1 MVSKKTNNFNLKGN
15 GGDMLKIW
23 TFLTDQEM
31 AYLKVLRRNPWHAI
45 QLEPDHIKSSQ
56 HTISDQELHNRGIP
70 LPVEPYVEYNKRPP
84 HDFYL

>member
-1 MVSKKTNNFNLKGN
+1 MVTFNDLIRIGN

-31 AYLKVLRRNPWHAI
+31 AYLKVVRRNTWHAV
-45 QLEPDHIKSSQ
+45 QLGPENIKNTQS
-56 HTISDQELHNRGIP
+56 TITDQELEHRGVH
-70 LPVEPYVEYNKRPP
+70 LPREPYVEYNKRPP